1 MSEPHLPERV
11 VTLLVSSDYARLVGR
26 TMSERF
32 DYVVDI
38 ASLHTRD
45 ELLRGLEL
53 DRIVVRQVEK
63 WLGFHGRR
71 LRSPTESIDIVMCG
85 LEFRKRRI
93 RRSRVGARRRRLDP
107 MAGPKTESK
116 TESKPGPKEP
126 G

>member
-1 MSEPHLPERV
+1 MGEPHLPERV

-26 TMSERF
+26 TVSERF

-45 ELLRGLEL
+45 ELLRRFEL
-53 DRIVVRQVEK
+53 DRILVRQIEK

-71 LRSPTESIDIVMCG
+71 LRRPTESIDIVMCG

-107 MAGPKTESK
+107 KGAPKTEPK
-116 TESKPGPKEP
+116 TSPEEP